1 MNLAPQSPTNDLMDR
16 LEAIVAT
23 IIGKDADKKETAAK
37 KAALVKEISLETG
50 SYRQQVEAWIFE
62 RKYKPNVDKG
72 YWLREWLQLKMR
84 FLTRKQKEEF
94 PGFLATV
101 KRVREDK

>member
-50 SYRQQVEAWIFE
+50 SYRQQVEAWIFGRE
-62 RKYKPNVDKG
+62 YKPSGDKCFALKD
-72 YWLREWLQLKMR
+72 WLEFKMTG
-84 FLTRKQKEEF
+84 LSPKEKASF
-94 PGFLATV
+94 KAFLATV
-101 KRVREDK
+101 KKTRNL